1 MPCPSGMKAA
11 MVAGGHLGVYRAF
24 FRHLDGKPL
33 SKKYPVDH
41 VMRVMQTYIPVGSP
55 KVIEYHCSERSGCQQ
70 SLSTIAVSGR
80 VAKSH

>member
-1 MPCPSGMKAA
+1 MKVA

-33 SKKYPVDH
+33 SNKYPVDH
-41 VMRVMQTYIPVGSP
+41 VMRVMQIYIPVGSP
-55 KVIEYHCSERSGCQQ
+55 KVTEYHCSERSGCQQ
-70 SLSTIAVSGR
+70 SLSTIAVSAR

>member
-1 MPCPSGMKAA
+1 MKAA
-11 MVAGGHLGVYRAF
+11 MVAGGRLGVYRAF

-55 KVIEYHCSERSGCQQ
+55 KVAEYHCSERPGCPKP
-70 SLSTIAVSGR
+70 LNTIAVSGR
-80 VAKSH
+80 VARSHWVPLQ

>member
-33 SKKYPVDH
+33 SKNNPVDH

-55 KVIEYHCSERSGCQQ
+55 KVTEYHCSERSGCQKL
-70 SLSTIAVSGR
+70 LSIIAVTGR
-80 VAKSH
+80 VARSH